1 MGSPMIVLV
10 LPAPQLGGELRDG
23 AEGRTAIEL
32 LAIGAMAALDF
43 SVALR
48 APRRNVAMGDA
59 EIAQVPGEIG
69 PELVPVIGL
78 DALNGDGQP
87 TTDPIP
93 G

>member
-43 SVALR
+43 SVVLR
-48 APRRNVAMGDA
+48 ASRRNVAMGDA
-59 EIAQVPGEIG
+59 IPGMS
-69 PELVPVIGL
+69 PA
-78 DALNGDGQP
+78 ALEESQERAAVGDNGDGGSRP
-87 TTDPIP
+87 RS
-93 G
+93 